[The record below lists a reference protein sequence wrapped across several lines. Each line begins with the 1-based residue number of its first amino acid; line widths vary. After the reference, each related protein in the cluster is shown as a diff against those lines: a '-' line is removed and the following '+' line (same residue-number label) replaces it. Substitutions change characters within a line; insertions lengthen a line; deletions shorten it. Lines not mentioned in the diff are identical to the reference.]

1 MSAGWADAVASAPNV
16 VSARIA
22 TKATVLLH
30 RPAIMT
36 NDVVL
41 SLGTGDLSTS
51 AWNDFSAKMLEL
63 KGMTSA
69 EVVTGEAEP
78 ERANTSIA

>member
-22 TKATVLLH
+22 TKATVLLR

-36 NDVVL
+36 IPMTLPPAEGAGGDAGYLFGDVLMDDPV
-41 SLGTGDLSTS
+41 
-51 AWNDFSAKMLEL
+51 
-63 KGMTSA
+63 
-69 EVVTGEAEP
+69 
-78 ERANTSIA
+78 

>member
-1 MSAGWADAVASAPNV
+1 MSAGWADAIASAPNV

-36 NDVVL
+36 L
-41 SLGTGDLSTS
+41 PYDLSHDGRTITPKYGEKLP
-51 AWNDFSAKMLEL
+51 ATDQLEKHSPFQRL
-63 KGMTSA
+63 G
-69 EVVTGEAEP
+69 
-78 ERANTSIA
+78 R